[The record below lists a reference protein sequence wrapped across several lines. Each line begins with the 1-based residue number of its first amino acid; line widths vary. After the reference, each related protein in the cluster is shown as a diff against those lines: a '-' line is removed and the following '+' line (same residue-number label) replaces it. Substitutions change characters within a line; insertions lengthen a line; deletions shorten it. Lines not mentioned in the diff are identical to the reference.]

1 METVYLVVVIFLLVL
16 AVMGLSAGVS
26 NDAVNF
32 LSSAVGTRAAS
43 TKWIIIVAAAGI
55 LCGASINNGM
65 MDIARNGVFHPEF
78 FYAPEVMCIFMSVMI
93 ANLILLDVFNMVG
106 MPTSTTVSMV
116 FELLGA
122 TVALAMLKAISG
134 DSTVSFAALIN
145 TDKAFSM
152 ILGIFLSVAIAF
164 IFGMIVQYLAR
175 LIFTFNYRKNLAWK
189 IGIFGGVATTALV
202 YFMLIKGLGSST
214 VLSAEQKVWLDENTW
229 ELIGV
234 CFVAFTV
241 IMQVLHWLK
250 VNVFKV
256 IVMIG
261 TFALAMAFAGN
272 DLVNFIGVPIAGY
285 DAYVDFSANAGDNI
299 DGYLMGSLNET
310 YATPFIFLFTAGLI
324 MVITLATSKK
334 AKIVLKTSLDL
345 SRQDTGDEMFG
356 SSVMARTVV
365 RNITQMAAAVESCV
379 PERVKKWVDSRFNSN
394 EAIMEDKASFDLVR
408 GSVNLVLAGM
418 LIALGTSLMLPLS
431 TTFVAFMVA
440 MGSSLADRAWG
451 RDSAVYRVTGV
462 FSVIGGWLFTA
473 VAAFLLAFVLA
484 IILHYGGVVA
494 MVAML
499 ALAVSL
505 VVKNSLKAR
514 KGKVKDSSAF
524 NEMMTTT
531 DPERLKDLLL
541 EHNRNSVLKILDYA
555 SEAYGKIIDGFLKE
569 DIRLLRKSIN
579 DAVEAKSDMKIMKRK
594 EIMAMR
600 RLDPSVAIKKNTW
613 FHLSYNCCE
622 QMLYCIRRICDPCKE
637 HVDNSFTP
645 LDRKY
650 RKEILYI
657 KSLVLEAAG
666 IARKAITSLDY
677 SNLEPIRDRIKERK
691 DTILEI
697 RRKQMA
703 RLSQNDEN
711 IDVSTLYLS
720 IIQESEELV
729 TEMRHLVRDIGK
741 LSE

>member
-1 METVYLVVVIFLLVL
+1 METLYLFVVIFLLLL
-16 AVMGLSAGVS
+16 AVMGLCAGVS

-43 TKWIIIVAAAGI
+43 TKWILIIASAGV

-78 FYAPEVMCIFMSVMI
+78 FYAPEVMCIFMSVMV
-93 ANLILLDVFNMVG
+93 ANLILLDMFNMIG

-116 FELLGA
+116 FELLGG
-122 TVALAMLKAISG
+122 TVAIALIKSISG
-134 DSTVSFAALIN
+134 DTTVNFAALIN

-164 IFGMIVQYLAR
+164 IFGSLVQYIAR
-175 LIFTFNYRKNLAWK
+175 LIFTFNYKRNLSWK
-189 IGIFGGVATTALV
+189 IGLFGGVATTALV
-202 YFMLIKGLGSST
+202 YFMLIKGLGGSS
-214 VLSAEQKVWLDENTW
+214 LMSAETKVWLDGNTW
-229 ELIGV
+229 TVIWM
-234 CFVAFTV
+234 CFVVSTV

-256 IVMIG
+256 IVMMG

-285 DAYVDFSANAGDNI
+285 DTYVDFMANSGGDIEN
-299 DGYLMGSLNET
+299 YLMTSLNES
-310 YATPFIFLFTAGLI
+310 YPTPFFFLLTAGLI

-356 SSVMARTVV
+356 SSAMARGMV
-365 RNITQMAAAVESCV
+365 RGATQMATAID
-379 PERVKKWVDSRFNSN
+379 KWMPDGLKRWINSRFNYN
-394 EAIMEDKASFDLVR
+394 ESIMEDKAAFDLVR

-418 LIALGTSLMLPLS
+418 LIALGTSLQLPLS
-431 TTFVAFMVA
+431 TTFVAFMVG

-473 VAAFLLAFVLA
+473 VAAFLLAFIIA
-484 IILHYGGVVA
+484 IILHFGGIVA
-494 MVAML
+494 MILVL
-499 ALAVSL
+499 ALAIFL
-505 VVKNSLKAR
+505 VVRNSFKA
-514 KGKVKDSSAF
+514 KKKTEPENPAY
-524 NEMMTTT
+524 NEMMTTN
-531 DPERLKDLLL
+531 DNDRRLHLLL
-541 EHNRNSVLKILDYA
+541 EHNRNSVLDILDY
-555 SEAYGKIIDGFLKE
+555 SNNAYNKVIDGFLKE
-569 DIRLLRKSIN
+569 DVRLLKKSITG
-579 DAVEAKSDMKIMKRK
+579 AAEAKSRMKIMKRK
-594 EIMAMR
+594 EIMVMR
-600 RLDPSVAIKKNTW
+600 MLDPMVMMKKNTW

-622 QMLYCIRRICDPCKE
+622 QMLYSIRRICDPCKE

-645 LDRKY
+645 LDGKY
-650 RKEILYI
+650 RDEILYI
-657 KSLVLEAAG
+657 KNLVAEAAD
-666 IARKAITSLDY
+666 ITRNAITSSDY
-677 SNLEPIRDRIKERK
+677 SNIEPVRDKIKAIKDIILGIRRQQMDRI
-691 DTILEI
+691 
-697 RRKQMA
+697 
-703 RLSQNDEN
+703 SQNDDN

-720 IIQESEELV
+720 IIQESEELI
-729 TEMRHLVRDIGK
+729 TEMRHLVRDISK